1 MEYLLYEACE
11 KGELSIIKELIP
23 KDLNIRADSDFA
35 IRTAAHNGHLEIV
48 IYLVEKGADF
58 RILDDYAVCV
68 AAVNGHLE
76 VVKYLIS
83 KGANIRAK
91 HDFSI
96 RYCTHFEVLKYIMEY
111 LISKGVDVS
120 KLQKFKNERYLRYL
134 SFCDRIKDRAQKKIY
149 YWWIQI
155 CYDPE
160 TKVGKRM
167 LERSWLEF
175 DRIQKNN

>member
-11 KGELSIIKELIP
+11 KGDFCSVKEL
-23 KDLNIRADSDFA
+23 KDVNIRADTDFA

-96 RYCTHFEVLKYIMEY
+96 RYCTHFEVLKYIME
-111 LISKGVDVS
+111 LFLKEGIDIT
-120 KLQKFKNERYLRYL
+120 KLQRFKNERYLRYL
-134 SFCDRIKDRAQKKIY
+134 SFCDRIKERAQKKIY
-149 YWWIQI
+149 YWVQE
-155 CYDPE
+155 YVLSRPAVVD
-160 TKVGKRM
+160 RM
-167 LERSWLEF
+167 AERSYLLS
-175 DRIQKNN
+175 QKGEMI

>member
-11 KGELSIIKELIP
+11 KGDFCAVKEL

-96 RYCTHFEVLKYIMEY
+96 RYCKHFEVLKYIME
-111 LISKGVDVS
+111 LFLKEGIDIS
-120 KLQKFKNERYLRYL
+120 KFKNERYLRYL
-134 SFCDRIKDRAQKKIY
+134 SFCDRIKERAQKKIY
-149 YWWIQI
+149 FWWIQI

-167 LERSWLEF
+167 LEKSWLEF